1 MQNHRNDID
10 TSIPFFKFSIHT
22 RTLRGFFFSGILSL
36 LYHAP
41 LNFTLNSSCHGTL
54 TALRILKLLLVRAQ
68 MRTSAQK
75 LVAVLQPCIR
85 LADLCFLNIAD
96 ILSTTMSL
104 TSIVPVSEVRLNTLY
119 ERLPLEPQR
128 GERQRGENGGWTIS
142 RNLIHNNVERSIN
155 SFNVEWKTWS
165 DSFDIKLLHNC
176 SDSISCTNLFIKQL
190 KWNFVQN

>member
-1 MQNHRNDID
+1 
-10 TSIPFFKFSIHT
+10 
-22 RTLRGFFFSGILSL
+22 
-36 LYHAP
+36 
-41 LNFTLNSSCHGTL
+41 
-54 TALRILKLLLVRAQ
+54 
-68 MRTSAQK
+68 
-75 LVAVLQPCIR
+75 
-85 LADLCFLNIAD
+85 
-96 ILSTTMSL
+96 MSL